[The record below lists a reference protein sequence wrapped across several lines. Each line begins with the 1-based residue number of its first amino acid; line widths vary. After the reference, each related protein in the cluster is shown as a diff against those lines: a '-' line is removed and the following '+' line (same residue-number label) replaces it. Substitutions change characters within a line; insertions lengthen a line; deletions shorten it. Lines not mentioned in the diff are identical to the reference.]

1 LRGGRTAFAYA
12 DLASVR
18 LRSRIQQFDS
28 RGQTNRTSSPA
39 SRRQFP
45 QRFAPCVF
53 RHHPSPPL
61 LSNYDRFAST
71 FPDTVLRR
79 YGGGMEQQAVFGEN
93 FRNDIWEKS
102 DPIQAFHIMPPER
115 GVKWRKRKRAVIARM
130 ESRAWSWTCVT
141 PCHYFRMEVLLGGV
155 LSRTGKMRDAPVAL
169 GKFRHAVPAVH
180 RRAAQRSARIRTDR
194 RESRNR
200 REVASHIH
208 LIGQISFWGR
218 LSLTRAAAHR
228 SVDRIVIPRSRF
240 AF

>member
-1 LRGGRTAFAYA
+1 MRGGRTAFAYA

-71 FPDTVLRR
+71 FPDTLLRR
-79 YGGGMEQQAVFGEN
+79 YGGGMAQQAVFGEN
-93 FRNDIWEKS
+93 FRNDIGEKS
-102 DPIQAFHIMPPER
+102 GPFQAFHIMPPER

-130 ESRAWSWTCVT
+130 ELDLRNAML
-141 PCHYFRMEVLLGGV
+141 HYFRVEVLLGGV
-155 LSRTGKMRDAPVAL
+155 LSRTGKMRDAPVAF
-169 GKFRHAVPAVH
+169 GNIRRAVPADH
-180 RRAAQRSARIRTDR
+180 RRAVPRSARIRTGTAR
-194 RESRNR
+194 SRNR

-208 LIGQISFWGR
+208 LIGQISVWRR
-218 LSLTRAAAHR
+218 LSLTRVAAHR

-240 AF
+240 AS